1 MNLRRLSEQVALLKN
16 PQRSDQFVR
25 QFRNAVRD
33 GIFDAT
39 EIPERFELPKQYAKR
54 GQEGAFSK
62 SAKEMVFEL
71 NPAFEAWFNDLD
83 DQLTQNKRTRKV
95 KPSLEAFSKGELDFK
110 TLAAATRA
118 KMKASEEKGKKLGA
132 TRKGRKK

>member
-33 GIFDAT
+33 GVFDAT

-54 GQEGAFSK
+54 GQDASYSK
-62 SAKEMVFEL
+62 SAKEMVFEV

-83 DQLTQNKRTRKV
+83 DPEPVPRDTSYASLIESSHPIVVQHTRLDSRDPHIALLSTV
-95 KPSLEAFSKGELDFK
+95 AF
-110 TLAAATRA
+110 AAT
-118 KMKASEEKGKKLGA
+118 S
-132 TRKGRKK
+132 